1 MNVDDVK
8 SNVRNTTNRIKA
20 NMPRRGVLAAVGG
33 LPFLL
38 GAILVALRFDY
49 VRQGLYKMI
58 PQSRNFVD
66 RMYGANIDRGM
77 NKNLNV
83 GAGGRNT
90 SGPTH
95 ERTTYGE
102 A

>member
-8 SNVRNTTNRIKA
+8 GNVRNTTNRIKA
-20 NMPRRGVLAAVGG
+20 NMPRRGVLAAGG
-33 LPFLL
+33 LLPLL
-38 GAILVALRFDY
+38 VGAILVALRFDY

-66 RMYGANIDRGM
+66 RMYGANMNRGLDS
-77 NKNLNV
+77 NVNV
-83 GAGGRNT
+83 GGTRKSPGAM
-90 SGPTH
+90 H